1 MIAPPGQG
9 DGSAAQADASAAN
22 RASGRE
28 GERPKPLAQASN
40 SPGDQPCNQ
49 GAGPFAAIDPGRS
62 KCGLVISNDQASAI
76 LYAAVLPPQRAL
88 AQLRQW
94 QEQHAPLVAVL
105 LGNGTGSGPWRPWL
119 APIAPLILVPE
130 AGTTLAARQRYWQL
144 EPAQGWRR
152 LLPRGLRQPPR
163 DWDDVV
169 AQLLLERHLGRSLP
183 RRLVQEQGATPWV
196 QD

>member
-1 MIAPPGQG
+1 M
-9 DGSAAQADASAAN
+9 
-22 RASGRE
+22 RAIGPE
-28 GERPKPLAQASN
+28 KDLAKPMDQASK
-40 SPGDQPCNQ
+40 SDGDQASSQ

-62 KCGLVISNDQASAI
+62 KCGLVISDNQASAI
-76 LYAAVLPPQRAL
+76 LFAAVLPPQRAL

-94 QEQHAPLVAVL
+94 QEQHSPLVAVL

-130 AGTTLAARQRYWQL
+130 TGTTLAARQRYWQL

-152 LLPRGLRQPPR
+152 LLPQGLRQPPR

-183 RRLVQEQGATPWV
+183 RRLTQTPSDSPRD

>member
-1 MIAPPGQG
+1 MIDPQSQG
-9 DGSAAQADASAAN
+9 DGRAAQAHERNAN
-22 RASGRE
+22 RAIGTE
-28 GERPKPLAQASN
+28 GDQAKPMAQASPPQGEQAP
-40 SPGDQPCNQ
+40 SR

-62 KCGLVISNDQASAI
+62 KCGLVISDNQASAI

-94 QEQHAPLVAVL
+94 QEQHSPLGAVL

-119 APIAPLILVPE
+119 APIAPLIVVPE

-169 AQLLLERHLGRSLP
+169 AQLLLERHLGRDLP
-183 RRLVQEQGATPWV
+183 RRLAQGQGATP
-196 QD
+196 

>member
-1 MIAPPGQG
+1 MIDPTGQG
-9 DGSAAQADASAAN
+9 DGRAAQADERTAN
-22 RASGRE
+22 RASGS
-28 GERPKPLAQASN
+28 GGDLPKPLAQASN
-40 SPGDQPCNQ
+40 SPGDQPCSQ
-49 GAGPFAAIDPGRS
+49 GAGPLAAIDPGRS

-94 QEQHAPLVAVL
+94 QEQHSPLVAVL
-105 LGNGTGSGPWRPWL
+105 LGNGTGSGPWRPSL

-169 AQLLLERHLGRSLP
+169 AQLLLERHLGRDLP
-183 RRLVQEQGATPWV
+183 RRLAREQGDPR
-196 QD
+196 

>member
-1 MIAPPGQG
+1 LIAPPGQG
-9 DGSAAQADASAAN
+9 DGRAAQADESAAN

-28 GERPKPLAQASN
+28 GDLPKPLAQASN
-40 SPGDQPCNQ
+40 SPEDQPCSQ
-49 GAGPFAAIDPGRS
+49 GAGPYAAIDPGRS

-94 QEQHAPLVAVL
+94 QEQHSPLVAVL

-183 RRLVQEQGATPWV
+183 RRLAQGQGPTP
-196 QD
+196 